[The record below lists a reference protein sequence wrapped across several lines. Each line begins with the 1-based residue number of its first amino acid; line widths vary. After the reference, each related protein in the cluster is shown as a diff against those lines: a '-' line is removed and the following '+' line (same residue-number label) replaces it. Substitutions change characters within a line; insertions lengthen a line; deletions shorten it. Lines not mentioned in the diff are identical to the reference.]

1 MTTAE
6 ERLASGLGF
15 AQKAGRV
22 RSGELAASKELKAGR
37 ARVVVLD
44 SSASENTKKH
54 WRDMCENAGVPLI
67 FAENVGRAIG
77 REAHIVA
84 CVTDNGFA
92 EMLLRSQVNP

>member
-1 MTTAE
+1 MITAQDKL
-6 ERLASGLGF
+6 RTALGF

-22 RSGELAASKELKAGR
+22 RSGELAAQKELKAGR
-37 ARVVVLD
+37 AKAVVLD
-44 SSASENTKKH
+44 ASASENAKKH
-54 WRDMCENAGVPLI
+54 WREMCETAGVPLL

>member
-6 ERLASGLGF
+6 AKLISGLGF
-15 AQKAGRV
+15 AQKAGKV
-22 RSGELAASKELKAGR
+22 RSGEFAAAKAVKSGAAR
-37 ARVVVLD
+37 AVVLD
-44 SSASENTKKH
+44 GAASENTKKR
-54 WRDMCENAGVPLI
+54 WRETCENAGIPLL